1 MRGDSYQ
8 LQGQAGGVL
17 INNGETA
24 FGKFRRMLIL
34 GTGQV
39 VIGFYN
45 IAGST
50 GTVVS
55 QDIGLQSAGTIIN
68 AVFTTGNI
76 TDVGAKAICYYE

>member
-8 LQGQAGGVL
+8 LQGQAGGVA
-17 INNGETA
+17 IGNGETA
-24 FGKFRRMLIL
+24 IGRFRRMLIL

-45 IAGST
+45 IADAT
-50 GTVVS
+50 GPIVS
-55 QDIGLQSAGTIIN
+55 QDIGLQLAGTIIN

-76 TDVGAKAICYYE
+76 TNVGSQAICYYE